1 MGKIT
6 KDNYNELKS
15 KELDNNYA
23 KVWHVNE
30 IREELLNNTST
41 GGVTTV
47 NGLTGNIVFEAA
59 SKSFTFT
66 PTQDDAEN
74 GTIVVD
80 PGIEYHESYF
90 ELVDDGTTADVNYH
104 YTNTS
109 NFIDSGDT
117 LDYTVTWN
125 SSTAAYDFVPNTYF
139 TGFTMNIQLTIGSST
154 ITYIPKVSTIDNATG
169 RFSIQTI
176 RASTLTALR
185 VEGKVL
191 IALKI
196 FNPSPAEP

>member
-1 MGKIT
+1 MKIT
-6 KDNYNELKS
+6 KTNYNELRTQ
-15 KELDNNYA
+15 ELDNNFA

-30 IREELLNNTST
+30 IREELLNNTPT

-47 NGLTGNIVFEAA
+47 NGLTGNITFQGGG
-59 SKSFTFT
+59 KSFTFT
-66 PTQDDAEN
+66 PTQDDPEN
-74 GTIVVD
+74 GTILVEL
-80 PGIEYHESYF
+80 GINYHESYF

-125 SSTAAYDFVPNTYF
+125 SSTAAYDFVSNTSF
-139 TGFTMNIQLTIGSST
+139 TGFTMNIQLTIFANST
-154 ITYIPKVSTIDNATG
+154 STFIPRVLTINTSTGD
-169 RFSIQTI
+169 FSIQTF
-176 RASTLTALR
+176 RTNTLVASR
-185 VEGKVL
+185 IEGKVL

-196 FNPSPAEP
+196 FNPSPITP

>member
-1 MGKIT
+1 MKIT
-6 KDNYNELKS
+6 KTNYNELRTQ
-15 KELDNNYA
+15 ELDNNFA

-30 IREELLNNTST
+30 VREELLNNAPT

-47 NGLTGNIVFEAA
+47 NALVGNITFQGVG
-59 SKSFTFT
+59 KSFTFT

-74 GTIVVD
+74 GTILVET
-80 PGIEYHESYF
+80 GIEYHESYF
-90 ELVDDGTTADVNYH
+90 QLVDDGTTADVNYH

-125 SSTAAYDFVPNTYF
+125 NTTAAYDFVPNTFF

-154 ITYIPKVSTIDNATG
+154 DTYIPKVSAINNTTG
-169 RFSIQTI
+169 EFSIQTI
-176 RASTLTALR
+176 RVFTSSALR
-185 VEGKVL
+185 IEGKVL

-196 FNPSPAEP
+196 FNPSPIVP

>member
-1 MGKIT
+1 MKIT
-6 KDNYNELKS
+6 KVNYNELRTQ
-15 KELDNNYA
+15 ELDNNFA

-30 IREELLNNTST
+30 VREELLNNTPT

-47 NGLTGNIVFEAA
+47 NGLTGNITFEAA

-80 PGIEYHESYF
+80 PGIDYHESYF

-125 SSTAAYDFVPNTYF
+125 NTTAAYDFVPNTFF

-154 ITYIPKVSTIDNATG
+154 DTFIPKVSAINNTTG
-169 RFSIQTI
+169 EFSIQTI
-176 RASTLTALR
+176 RAFTLTALR